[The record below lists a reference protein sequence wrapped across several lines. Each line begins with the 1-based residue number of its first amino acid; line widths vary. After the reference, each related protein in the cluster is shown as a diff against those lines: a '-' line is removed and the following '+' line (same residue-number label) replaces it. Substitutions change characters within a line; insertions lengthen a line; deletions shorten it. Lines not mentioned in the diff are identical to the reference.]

1 MHSKQESTRTNT
13 WVALVIVIASAAL
26 SYWLLDSR
34 DDVNGGAA
42 VSLFSLGLVSALVI
56 GYSRSVSQINALGAQ
71 VKFNRL
77 SQEADA
83 TRKSLE
89 RDRLHLYRMLI
100 PLTLKH
106 PEGEHAI
113 HGVDPRV
120 PALLELDDKITS
132 EGLQSDLSPELTR
145 ALHRLLHSQ
154 YHRIMELLPQDAS
167 MPASQRTSSQG
178 HDVTPA
184 QLGELLDRA
193 EASLERQGE
202 TSTSHDG
209 RQRLHNNIRVSR
221 RLLASYHRLDDV
233 TPKAPSDATV

>member
-1 MHSKQESTRTNT
+1 MHSRKESTRTNT

-120 PALLELDDKITS
+120 PALLELDDKVAT
-132 EGLQSDLSPELTR
+132 EGLQADLSQDLAR

-154 YHRIMELLPQDAS
+154 YHRIVELLPQDAS
-167 MPASQRTSSQG
+167 LPASQRTSSG
-178 HDVTPA
+178 HDFTPA

-193 EASLERQGE
+193 EACLERHGE
-202 TSTSHDG
+202 ASTSNDG
-209 RQRLHNNIRVSR
+209 RQRLNNNVRVSR

-233 TPKAPSDATV
+233 TPKAPFDAIV

>member
-1 MHSKQESTRTNT
+1 MP
-13 WVALVIVIASAAL
+13 AL

-42 VSLFSLGLVSALVI
+42 VSLFSLGLLSALVI
-56 GYSRSVSQINALGAQ
+56 AYSRSISQINALGAQ
-71 VKFNRL
+71 VKFHRL

-106 PEGEHAI
+106 PEGEHSL

-120 PALLELDDKITS
+120 PALLELDDQIAT
-132 EGLQSDLSPELTR
+132 EGLQAELSPQLAR

-154 YHRIMELLPQDAS
+154 YHRIVELLPQDTT
-167 MPASQRTSSQG
+167 MPAPQRTSPG

-193 EASLERQGE
+193 DARLERQGE
-202 TSTSHDG
+202 ASAPHDG
-209 RQRLHNNIRVSR
+209 RQRLHDNIRVSR
-221 RLLASYHRLDDV
+221 RLLARYQRLDDAI
-233 TPKAPSDATV
+233 PKAPPDAIA